1 MIEFNSETHMTG
13 AARGET
19 MSAVLPEVRVKW
31 LQWSAAVG
39 VQVPMTG
46 LRDFDVRPLFDIV
59 YEYTF

>member
-1 MIEFNSETHMTG
+1 MIEFNSETHITG
-13 AARGET
+13 AAKGDT
-19 MSAVLPEVRVKW
+19 MSTVAPEIRVKW